1 MKTTQKFREPKNEEN
16 TKIGD
21 NPKIM
26 TTPKIKTTP
35 KMKMTPKLRGGG
47 GTVGQNHGAQYQN

>member
-35 KMKMTPKLRGGG
+35 KMKMTPKLRGGAQWAKI
-47 GTVGQNHGAQYQN
+47 TVHST

>member
-35 KMKMTPKLRGGG
+35 KMMMTPKLRGA
-47 GTVGQNHGAQYQN
+47 AQWAKIIVHS